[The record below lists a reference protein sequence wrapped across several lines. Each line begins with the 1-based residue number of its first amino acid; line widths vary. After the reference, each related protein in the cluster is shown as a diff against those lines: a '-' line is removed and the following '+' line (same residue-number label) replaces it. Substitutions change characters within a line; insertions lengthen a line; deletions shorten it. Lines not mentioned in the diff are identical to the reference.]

1 MPFMIYD
8 LHSHSTASD
17 GALSPTELVERAVAQ
32 NVDVLALTDHDGTEG
47 ITEAE
52 HAAQK
57 QDLTLIPGVEVSVS
71 WRGQTIH
78 IVGLNIDINAGP
90 LQQGLKKLREYR
102 VGRARRIAEKLERAG
117 IPGALEGASA
127 YASETMLGRMHFA
140 KFLVEKGYAR
150 DTKDVFK
157 RFLVRNKPG
166 YVAADWTGLQ
176 DAVDWINGAGGQ
188 AVIAHPGRY
197 RLTRSKLR
205 RLITDFKDFG
215 GAGLEV
221 ASGSQHPD
229 EVTQMA
235 RLAVEFELLASCG
248 SDFHSPEQ
256 HWTELGRISALP
268 DPVTPIW
275 SVWH

>member
-1 MPFMIYD
+1 MIYD

-17 GALSPTELVERAVAQ
+17 GALSPSELIERAVTQ

-47 ITEAE
+47 ITEARR
-52 HAAQK
+52 AAQK
-57 QDLTLIPGVEVSVS
+57 HDLTLIPGVEVSVS

-78 IVGLNIDINAGP
+78 IVGLNVDVNAKP
-90 LQQGLKKLREYR
+90 LQQGLKTLRDYR

-205 RLITDFKDFG
+205 RLITDFRDFG
-215 GAGLEV
+215 GVGLEV

-256 HWTELGRISALP
+256 HWTELGRISSLP
-268 DPVTPIW
+268 DTVTPIW

>member
-1 MPFMIYD
+1 MNYD

-17 GALSPTELVERAVAQ
+17 GALTPTQLVERAATQDV
-32 NVDVLALTDHDGTEG
+32 NVLALTDHDGTEG
-47 ITEAE
+47 IEEALF
-52 HAAQK
+52 AARNH
-57 QDLTLIPGVEVSVS
+57 DLTLIPGVEVSVS

-78 IVGLNIDINAGP
+78 IVGLNVDVDDDS
-90 LQQGLKKLREYR
+90 LQQGLKTLRDYR
-102 VGRARRIAEKLERAG
+102 VVRARRIAEKLDKAG
-117 IPGALEGASA
+117 IPGALEGAAA

-140 KFLVEKGYAR
+140 QFLVEKGYAK

-166 YVAADWTGLQ
+166 YVPADWTGLQ
-176 DAVDWINGAGGQ
+176 DAVGWITDAGGQ

-197 RLTRSKLR
+197 RLTRTKLR
-205 RLITDFKDFG
+205 RLIEDFKSFG
-215 GAGLEV
+215 GVGLEV

-235 RLAVEFELLASCG
+235 RLAEEFDLLASCG

-256 HWTELGRISALP
+256 HWTELGRILP
-268 DPVTPIW
+268 LPASVTPIW
-275 SVWH
+275 SVWN